1 MGLPSS
7 RSQDSCWS
15 SSHHHHRKERFR
27 EKEKSKG
34 QRGLFP
40 VKRAPLKTCPYYYE
54 PPLSFK
60 QSCGCSLLEA
70 HNAAP
75 NKIQGRRGEGR
86 VDIHEY
92 GSTVVKI
99 VKYLH
104 TDDKWPLPQ
113 ASLPM
118 SLLVAL
124 TPPLS
129 PYDLA
134 TGGSMP
140 SPAEDLKNP
149 GSALG
154 RHLR

>member
-1 MGLPSS
+1 MKFILSHKKESSSRQSRAGMAVLQSSQKVPSSFYASALLSLAWGLPSS
-7 RSQDSCWS
+7 TSQDSCWS

-60 QSCGCSLLEA
+60 QSWGCSLLPA

-99 VKYLH
+99 VK
-104 TDDKWPLPQ
+104 
-113 ASLPM
+113 
-118 SLLVAL
+118 
-124 TPPLS
+124 
-129 PYDLA
+129 
-134 TGGSMP
+134 
-140 SPAEDLKNP
+140 
-149 GSALG
+149 
-154 RHLR
+154 